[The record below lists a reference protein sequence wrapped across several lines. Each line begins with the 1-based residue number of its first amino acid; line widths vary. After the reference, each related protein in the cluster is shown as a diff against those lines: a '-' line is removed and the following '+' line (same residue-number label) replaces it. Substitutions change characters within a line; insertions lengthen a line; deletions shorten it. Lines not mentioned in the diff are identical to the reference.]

1 MTSSPVA
8 GIGTAVPSHVARQR
22 DVRQIVAR
30 LFEDRSHDLERIL
43 AVFDHDHIHQRHFAM
58 PLDWYGTSVSWSEQ
72 NALWERHATELGTQ
86 ALQRA
91 MVDADL
97 PMDALDCIIVVSTTG
112 FATPSLDARII
123 AMSNAPHTVQR
134 IPVVGLG
141 CAGGVSGLALAGA
154 MSSPNR
160 CVAVVAVEV
169 CSVTFQRNDVSKSNI
184 VGTSLFADGAAAV
197 VLHPSG
203 RGPRVH
209 SGVSRMFPN
218 TFDIMGWDVHNDG
231 LQVRFRRDIPA
242 FIRMHGHETYQQA
255 CEKWG
260 ITPQDVN
267 QIVVH
272 PGGAKVL
279 DALTDAYGRRPDE
292 TIHAREVLKSHGNM
306 SSPTVLFVL
315 ERALRHGPLPGKTV
329 LSALGPG
336 FSSELCLLEQP

>member
-1 MTSSPVA
+1 
-8 GIGTAVPSHVARQR
+8 
-22 DVRQIVAR
+22 
-30 LFEDRSHDLERIL
+30 
-43 AVFDHDHIHQRHFAM
+43 M

-72 NALWERHATELGTQ
+72 NELWEHHATQLGAV
-86 ALQRA
+86 ALRRA
-91 MVDADL
+91 MDDAEL

-123 AMSNAPHTVQR
+123 ALCNAPHNVQR

-154 MSSPNR
+154 LARLYR
-160 CVAVVAVEV
+160 CVAVIAVEI

-184 VGTSLFADGAAAV
+184 VGTSLFADGAAAA

-203 RGPRVH
+203 RGPRIQGCH
-209 SGVSRMFPN
+209 SRMFPD
-218 TFDIMGWDVHNDG
+218 TFDIMGWDVRNDG

-242 FIRMHGHETYQQA
+242 FIRMYGPETYHQA

-260 ITPQDVN
+260 ITPYQVN
-267 QIVVH
+267 HVVVH

-279 DALTDAYGRRPDE
+279 DALTDVYGCQPE
-292 TIHAREVLKSHGNM
+292 QMNHAREVLRTHGNM
-306 SSPTVLFVL
+306 SSPTVLFAL

-336 FSSELCLLEQP
+336 FSSELCLLEQE